1 MKKIFLIILCLNFS
15 HCPLTNNFFLK
26 ASRVNGKD
34 AKAILQNRLASLYV
48 NDISTNSGDSFAAA
62 LLIPNLAG
70 IQEDKVYSRRDVESC
85 ATKIFLAAIAIDQ
98 PQISA
103 NRTKRASAPLLTSD
117 PNSRLFPPLLCQLK
131 VADDLIDIN

>member
-1 MKKIFLIILCLNFS
+1 MKKIILIILCLHFV
-15 HCPLTNNFFLK
+15 HCPLTNKFLLK

-34 AKAILQNRLASLYV
+34 AKAILENRLASIYV
-48 NDISTNSGDSFAAA
+48 NDISTSSGDSFGAA

-103 NRTKRASAPLLTSD
+103 NRTKRASAPLLKSD
-117 PNSRLFPPLLCQLK
+117 PRSRLLPPLLCQLK
-131 VADDLIDIN
+131 PIDDLIDIN